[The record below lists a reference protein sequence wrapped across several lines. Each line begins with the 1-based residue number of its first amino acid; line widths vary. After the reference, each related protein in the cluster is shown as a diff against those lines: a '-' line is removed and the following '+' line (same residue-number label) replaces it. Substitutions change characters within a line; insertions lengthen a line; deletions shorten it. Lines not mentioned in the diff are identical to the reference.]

1 MEKYLSVLDADI
13 KINQFWKEN
22 PSNKSEFKRQLYGN
36 GKCDLLGKMLSDS
49 LNINII
55 LIDCGINEIK
65 FVGDSIYKDNQ
76 RILLIVKKYMRYF
89 PIISLDGSLY
99 DIKEDEIQL
108 IFEDIKMIEKVYS
121 DTSSSDDTEEY
132 M

>member
-1 MEKYLSVLDADI
+1 
-13 KINQFWKEN
+13 
-22 PSNKSEFKRQLYGN
+22 
-36 GKCDLLGKMLSDS
+36 MLSDS